1 MLFPPRVVAEVKA
14 LVCELP
20 AKLGLPLSRFSRS
33 ELRRY
38 VLAAGWQMS

>member
-1 MLFPPRVVAEVKA
+1 MLFPPRVIAEVKA
-14 LVCELP
+14 LACELP

>member
-1 MLFPPRVVAEVKA
+1 MKA

-20 AKLGLPLSRFSRS
+20 AKLALPLSRFSRS

-38 VLAAGWQMS
+38 VPAASTVGEIIGVTI